1 MTCCPTPRRAYRLR
15 RIGTSPR
22 GSIQAALANRWKIFS
37 QSVRVGQSLSFVT
50 TGIVPPTMSF
60 LTFDLPSFFP
70 SFLRSTFDE
79 LVLFEFVK
87 YVYSLYLTISHN
99 PPFYI
104 KGLLLLHR
112 GNSSTFISR
121 VVEKFQKLVF
131 HAVERFVF

>member
-1 MTCCPTPRRAYRLR
+1 MAAFCQRPTRDLEVLEKLHL
-15 RIGTSPR
+15 GKS
-22 GSIQAALANRWKIFS
+22 FE
-37 QSVRVGQSLSFVT
+37 VG
-50 TGIVPPTMSF
+50 G
-60 LTFDLPSFFP
+60 TFDLPSFLP

-79 LVLFEFVK
+79 LVLFELVK